1 MWRMSP
7 PSLLAREVIVPSKIP
22 HSQGKRTNRSSLSLH
37 KFKELFRYLR
47 IAASD
52 VDPVVL
58 PLPPL
63 LLLPPLSSAIVRG
76 PGELAVAT
84 IGVAHGGLA
93 IGNRARMFSHSHCL
107 PLLLLS
113 SKRPQNRSSSSVSQS
128 IWPGKINRRHF
139 SRDLLSQN
147 LAECLKTKELFR
159 SWVRRRRK
167 LLLKTV
173 QDMF

>member
-1 MWRMSP
+1 MSP

-52 VDPVVL
+52 VGPVVLL

-63 LLLPPLSSAIVRG
+63 LLLPPLSPPIVRG

-93 IGNRARMFSHSHCL
+93 IGNRARMFSQSHCL
-107 PLLLLS
+107 PPLLLS
-113 SKRPQNRSSSSVSQS
+113 LKLPQNRSSLSVSQF
-128 IWPGKINRRHF
+128 GLEK
-139 SRDLLSQN
+139 
-147 LAECLKTKELFR
+147 
-159 SWVRRRRK
+159 
-167 LLLKTV
+167 
-173 QDMF
+173 